1 LHKKSGDR
9 APQTERAPADGDL
22 DNMAEIDA
30 EFVETDVGTGF
41 PPRPDM
47 RRPLIDLLRAGP
59 LSSQTIEYALAKRFC
74 ITNRC
79 ERHGFKAIVRLGV
92 TTSHGYWSISVKLKP
107 VRSNA
112 SKANLDLAADRWA
125 FIA

>member
-41 PPRPDM
+41 
-47 RRPLIDLLRAGP
+47 PLIDLLRAGP